1 MHAARMLSMGDEL
14 EARLAQRFPDA
25 IIDLVDESHLH
36 AGHDGAKGGGSH
48 FRLRIVH
55 PCFAGMSRVARH
67 RLVYDAVS
75 DWMPQRIHALSVQAL
90 SPKE

>member
-1 MHAARMLSMGDEL
+1 MGSEL
-14 EARLAQRFPDA
+14 EARLISQFPGAQ
-25 IIDLVDESHLH
+25 IDLIDESHLH
-36 AGHDGAKGGGSH
+36 AGHAGAKAGGAH

-55 PCFAGMSRVARH
+55 SSFAGLSRVARH

-90 SPKE
+90 SPEE

>member
-1 MHAARMLSMGDEL
+1 VGREL
-14 EARLAQRFPDA
+14 EARLWERFPGA

-36 AGHDGAKGGGSH
+36 AGHAGAKGGGAH
-48 FRLRIVH
+48 FRLKIVH
-55 PCFAGMSRVARH
+55 PCFTGVGRVARH

-90 SPKE
+90 SPEE